1 MDTPMPRGSCST
13 STRSSRTCS
22 CPANVRTTTWRAC
35 GPRRRSADE
44 KGGGSRRNQP
54 PGRCVLLEM
63 VGTAPSAPDTDLV
76 SAAIAGD
83 EAAFDALVGPLVE
96 TGFKLAA
103 VMLRDSEEAQDAVQ
117 EACLTAWRKLSQL
130 RDEAQLR
137 SWFLSIVANRCRT
150 VRRAR
155 WWSMVRLPAVRGEQE
170 VIRGDV
176 ESELDLDRELR
187 RLPRRQREALFLFFY
202 LDLPLADVARILN
215 ISPQA
220 AKSLVH
226 RAVVKLRL
234 NMMEEAR

>member
-1 MDTPMPRGSCST
+1 
-13 STRSSRTCS
+13 
-22 CPANVRTTTWRAC
+22 
-35 GPRRRSADE
+35 
-44 KGGGSRRNQP
+44 
-54 PGRCVLLEM
+54 M

-234 NMMEEAR
+234 NMVEEAR

>member
-1 MDTPMPRGSCST
+1 
-13 STRSSRTCS
+13 
-22 CPANVRTTTWRAC
+22 
-35 GPRRRSADE
+35 
-44 KGGGSRRNQP
+44 
-54 PGRCVLLEM
+54 M
-63 VGTAPSAPDTDLV
+63 VGIVPSGPDRNLV
-76 SAAIAGD
+76 SAAVAGE
-83 EAAFDALVGPLVE
+83 EAAFDALVGPHIE
-96 TGFKLAA
+96 SGFKLAA
-103 VMLRDSEEAQDAVQ
+103 VMLRDGEEAQDAVQ
-117 EACLTAWRKLSQL
+117 EACFTAWRKLSQL

-137 SWFLSIVANRCRT
+137 PWFLSIVANRCRT

-155 WWSMVRLPAVRGEQE
+155 WWSMVRLPVVRGEQE
-170 VIRGDV
+170 LSRDDL

-187 RLPRRQREALFLFFY
+187 RLPRRQREALFLSFY